1 MTKKGN
7 SQASKNPPAA
17 VKASDDSKS
26 PATSS
31 VKTRDLEPT
40 QGTTSTANSSSTG
53 GAATVAQP
61 PQKTS
66 ENKAD
71 AQAAN
76 VKPGVNP
83 PASTQ
88 AAPVPSAVAWLRKNG
103 ASDTAIKAFS
113 DLNYQDIE
121 DLTLDVIREVLINS
135 KVERGIIDRLL
146 RIRTQELAKPQLLPA
161 PTLKPGTEIN
171 MSAPA
176 LKGTDGVSMTLPDLG
191 FATNSGI
198 QAAVISAAELTPE
211 QWVALAKN
219 SDMLMGIDLAAFY
232 EGRSSMPEESFS
244 PVLNWVVPGNDDFFN
259 CEHLSSRINT
269 EITYSAKQASMV
281 AAGFTSVDASVST
294 PYVSASVSVQE
305 SHKKAESSSS
315 SKLYIVGTYDFDRV
329 RVDLDQ
335 CTVVSQKFIDTV
347 TAALHEN
354 DPKSA
359 LTKVFEKFGQVIGQQ
374 VTLGARLYFVHVKES
389 SEVANM
395 ESEKVT
401 VSASV
406 AGAYAGF
413 GGSVGVSSGSSTEKQ
428 QSSQSMHE
436 SISFQAIG
444 GDVTLV
450 NEPEK
455 WKNTIKVPA
464 LWEVI
469 RYDKLRYTYEL
480 LPSAL
485 KEEVLDVWNGPEYIE
500 GRVFTFPGTKVT
512 AQLADATEKVSWN
525 GEFVGMDEGKT
536 GNLSTFSIALDR
548 KVTGLS
554 VKYWG
559 RFSAEGA
566 VSEWCEDGKICSS
579 TEKGAALEGFLVELT
594 GSRAKK
600 CDLHYRARVAG
611 KGLTGR
617 VLTDWVRGG
626 ESCGVAGQAIEAIQ
640 VLLTPAGAGTIQIP
654 AASYVPEESTNYF
667 NNFNNGQFGLGVIMS
682 NGKEMVLT
690 YKVYYGGAKPVRR
703 RLDALFAAQ
712 EVRQVKVEF
721 NQKVVADAALDFA
734 TGSWNPDRQRVGRMG
749 VVDLQPGWNVL
760 KVMRNGGSPHFQEFR
775 LVAEVID
782 IPALNYDRST
792 SHGIGQ
798 GSYGNGVV
806 YALGDAPNKNA
817 EYEFVFNGKKPT
829 KLSLECVY
837 TALESRP
844 LRIELNGKL
853 ISNSALKET
862 TCGWQKGDGRAFVVG
877 PVEVNPGKNMLSI
890 TTNTVSTP
898 HISEF
903 RLVPDQPF
911 FDLVFDEAQ

>member
-1 MTKKGN
+1 MPDQDN
-7 SQASKNPPAA
+7 VQASQNPAAA
-17 VKASDDSKS
+17 VKASDDSNS
-26 PATSS
+26 VSTSS
-31 VKTRDLEPT
+31 GKVSDVQQT
-40 QGTTSTANSSSTG
+40 QGNSGTANSSSTG
-53 GAATVAQP
+53 GAAAGAQP
-61 PQKTS
+61 PQKSS

-71 AQAAN
+71 AQVAN
-76 VKPGVNP
+76 GKIGVNP
-83 PASTQ
+83 PASTP
-88 AAPVPSAVAWLRKNG
+88 AVPVASAVAWLRKNG
-103 ASDTAIKAFS
+103 ASDIAIKAFS

-121 DLTLDVIREVLINS
+121 DLTLDVIREVLNL
-135 KVERGIIDRLL
+135 KVERGIIDRLV
-146 RIRTQELAKPQLLPA
+146 RIRTQELAKPQPLPVPA
-161 PTLKPGTEIN
+161 LKPGTEIN
-171 MSAPA
+171 MSAPT
-176 LKGTDGVSMTLPDLG
+176 LKGTDGVSMKLPDLG
-191 FATNSGI
+191 FASNTGI

-305 SHKKAESSSS
+305 SHKKAESSQS

-335 CTVVSQKFIDTV
+335 CTVVSQKFVDAV
-347 TAALHEN
+347 TAALHED

-359 LTKVFEKFGQVIGQQ
+359 LTRVFEKYGQVIGQQ
-374 VTLGARLYFVHVKES
+374 VTLGARLYFVHVKEL

-480 LPSAL
+480 LPSGL

-512 AQLADATEKVSWN
+512 AQLADAIEKVSWN

-536 GNLSTFSIALDR
+536 GNLSAFSIALDR

-559 RFSAEGA
+559 RFSAQGA
-566 VSEWCEDGKICSS
+566 VSEWFEDGKMCFS
-579 TEKGAALEGFLVELT
+579 TEKGAALQGFLVELT

-611 KGLTGR
+611 KGLT
-617 VLTDWVRGG
+617 DWMRGS
-626 ESCGVAGQAIEAIQ
+626 ESCGVAGMAIEAIQ
-640 VLLTPAGAGTIQIP
+640 VLLTPAGAGTIRIP
-654 AASYVPEESTNYF
+654 AASYVLEESANYF
-667 NNFNNGQFGLGVIMS
+667 NNGVHGPGVIMGS
-682 NGKEMVLT
+682 NGDMVLT

-712 EVRQVKVEF
+712 DVRQVKVEF
-721 NQKVVADAALDFA
+721 NQKVVAEAALDFA
-734 TGSWNPDRQRVGRMG
+734 TGGWNPDRQRVGRMG
-749 VVDLQPGWNVL
+749 VVDLLPGWNVL
-760 KVMRNGGSPHFQEFR
+760 KIKRKDCSPHFQEFR

-782 IPALNYDRST
+782 IPAINYNRST
-792 SHGIGQ
+792 VHSSIATGAYGSGII
-798 GSYGNGVV
+798 YV
-806 YALGDAPNKNA
+806 LGDLPVIA

-837 TALESRP
+837 AALESRP
-844 LRIELNGKL
+844 LSIELNGKL
-853 ISNSALKET
+853 VSDSALKET

-877 PVEVNPGKNMLSI
+877 PVEVNPGKNILRI
-890 TTNTVSTP
+890 TSNTATP

-911 FDLVFDEAQ
+911 FDLVLDEAQ

>member
-1 MTKKGN
+1 MPDQDN
-7 SQASKNPPAA
+7 VQASQNPAAA
-17 VKASDDSKS
+17 VKASDDSNS
-26 PATSS
+26 VSTSS
-31 VKTRDLEPT
+31 GKVSDVQQT
-40 QGTTSTANSSSTG
+40 QGNTGTENSSSTG
-53 GAATVAQP
+53 GAAAGAQP
-61 PQKTS
+61 PQKSS

-76 VKPGVNP
+76 GKTGVNP
-83 PASTQ
+83 PASTP
-88 AAPVPSAVAWLRKNG
+88 AAPVASAVAWLRKNG
-103 ASDTAIKAFS
+103 ANDIAIKVFS

-121 DLTLDVIREVLINS
+121 DLTLDVIREVLNG
-135 KVERGIIDRLL
+135 KVERGIIDRLV
-146 RIRTQELAKPQLLPA
+146 RIRTQELAKPQPLPVPA
-161 PTLKPGTEIN
+161 LKPGTEIN
-171 MSAPA
+171 MSAPT
-176 LKGTDGVSMTLPDLG
+176 LKGTDGVSMKLPDLG

-198 QAAVISAAELTPE
+198 QAVVISAAELTPE

-305 SHKKAESSSS
+305 SHKKAESSQS

-335 CTVVSQKFIDTV
+335 CTVVSQKFVDAV
-347 TAALHEN
+347 TAALHED

-359 LTKVFEKFGQVIGQQ
+359 LTRVFEKYGQVIGQQ

-428 QSSQSMHE
+428 ESSQSMHE

-480 LPSAL
+480 LPSVL

-512 AQLADATEKVSWN
+512 AQLADAIEKVSWN

-536 GNLSTFSIALDR
+536 GNLSAFSIALDR

-559 RFSAEGA
+559 RFSAQGA
-566 VSEWCEDGKICSS
+566 VSEWFEDGKMCSS
-579 TEKGAALEGFLVELT
+579 TEKGAALQGFLVELT

-611 KGLTGR
+611 KGLT
-617 VLTDWVRGG
+617 DWMRGS
-626 ESCGVAGQAIEAIQ
+626 ESCGVAGMAIEAIQ
-640 VLLTPAGAGTIQIP
+640 VLLTPAGAGTIRIP

-667 NNFNNGQFGLGVIMS
+667 NNYNNGEFGLGVIMG

-690 YKVYYGGAKPVRR
+690 YNIYYGGAKPVRR
-703 RLDALFAAQ
+703 RLEALFAAN
-712 EVRQVKVEF
+712 EVRPVKVEF
-721 NQKVVADAALDFA
+721 NQKVVADAALDYA
-734 TGSWNPDRQRVGRMG
+734 TGNWTPDRQRVGRMG
-749 VVDLQPGWNVL
+749 VVDLQPGLNVL
-760 KVMRNGGSPHFQEFR
+760 KVMRNAPSPHFQEFR

-782 IPALNYDRST
+782 IPALNYNRST

-798 GSYGNGVV
+798 GEYGNGVV
-806 YALGDAPNKNA
+806 YALGNAPNKNA

-837 TALESRP
+837 AALESRP

-853 ISNSALKET
+853 VSDSALKET
-862 TCGWQKGDGRAFVVG
+862 TAGWQKGDGRAFVVG
-877 PVEVNPGKNMLSI
+877 PVEVNPGKNILSI

>member
-17 VKASDDSKS
+17 VNASDDSKFA
-26 PATSS
+26 ATSS
-31 VKTRDLEPT
+31 VKTRDLTPT
-40 QGTTSTANSSSTG
+40 QGTTGTANSASTG
-53 GAATVAQP
+53 GAAPGAQP
-61 PQKTS
+61 PKKSS

-71 AQAAN
+71 AQTAN
-76 VKPGVNP
+76 AKPAVNP
-83 PASTQ
+83 PASTP

-135 KVERGIIDRLL
+135 KVERGIIDRLV
-146 RIRTQELAKPQLLPA
+146 RIRTQELAKPQPPSAPA
-161 PTLKPGTEIN
+161 LKPGTEIN
-171 MSAPA
+171 MSAPT

-191 FATNSGI
+191 FAPNSGI
-198 QAAVISAAELTPE
+198 LAAVISAAELTPE

-219 SDMLMGIDLAAFY
+219 SDMLMGINLAAFY

-305 SHKKAESSSS
+305 SHKKAESSQS

-335 CTVVSQKFIDTV
+335 CTVVSQQFVDAV

-359 LTKVFEKFGQVIGQQ
+359 LTMVFEKYGQVIGRQ

-512 AQLADATEKVSWN
+512 ALLADAIEKVSCN

-536 GNLSTFSIALDR
+536 GNLSAFSIALDR

-559 RFSAEGA
+559 RFSAQGA
-566 VSEWCEDGKICSS
+566 VSEWFEDGKMCSS

-600 CDLHYRARVAG
+600 CDLHYRARVAE
-611 KGLTGR
+611 KGWTA
-617 VLTDWVRGG
+617 WVRSG
-626 ESCGVAGQAIEAIQ
+626 ESCGLDGKAIEAIQ

-734 TGSWNPDRQRVGRMG
+734 TGGWNPDRQRVGRMG

-782 IPALNYDRST
+782 IPALNYIRST
-792 SHGIGQ
+792 FHSIGT
-798 GSYGNGVV
+798 GTYGNGVIF
-806 YALGDAPNKNA
+806 AWGDPPIIA

-829 KLSLECVY
+829 KLALECVY
-837 TALESRP
+837 AAVDSRP

-853 ISNSALKET
+853 VSDSALNKT
-862 TCGWQKGDGRAFVVG
+862 TCGWQKGDGRAFVIG
-877 PVEVNPGKNMLSI
+877 PVEVNPGKNILRI
-890 TTNTVSTP
+890 TSNTATP

-911 FDLVFDEAQ
+911 FDLVLDEAQ

>member
-1 MTKKGN
+1 MTLQEDN
-7 SQASKNPPAA
+7 VQASQAPPAA

-26 PATSS
+26 AATSS
-31 VKTRDLEPT
+31 GKTSDAQQT
-40 QGTTSTANSSSTG
+40 QGNIGTENSSSTG
-53 GAATVAQP
+53 GAAAGTQP
-61 PQKTS
+61 PQKSS

-76 VKPGVNP
+76 AKPGVNP
-83 PASTQ
+83 PASTP

-135 KVERGIIDRLL
+135 KVERGIIDRLV

-161 PTLKPGTEIN
+161 PALKPGTEIN
-171 MSAPA
+171 MSAPT
-176 LKGTDGVSMTLPDLG
+176 LKGTDGVSMKLPDLG
-191 FATNSGI
+191 FASNTGI

-219 SDMLMGIDLAAFY
+219 SDMLTGINLAAFY

-244 PVLNWVVPGNDDFFN
+244 PALNWVVPGNDDFFN

-335 CTVVSQKFIDTV
+335 CTVVSQKFVDTV
-347 TAALHEN
+347 TSALHEN

-359 LTKVFEKFGQVIGQQ
+359 LTMVFEKYGQVIGQQ
-374 VTLGARLYFVHVKES
+374 VTLGARLYFVHVKEA

-512 AQLADATEKVSWN
+512 ALLADAIEKVSWN
-525 GEFVGMDEGKT
+525 GGFVGMDEGKT
-536 GNLSTFSIALDR
+536 GNLSAFSIALDR

-559 RFSAEGA
+559 RFSAQRA
-566 VSEWCEDGKICSS
+566 VSEWFEDGKMCSS

-611 KGLTGR
+611 KE
-617 VLTDWVRGG
+617 TDWVRGG
-626 ESCGVAGQAIEAIQ
+626 ENCGIAGEAIEAIQ
-640 VLLTPAGAGTIQIP
+640 VLLTPAGAGTIRIP
-654 AASYVPEESTNYF
+654 AASCVKDESANYHK
-667 NNFNNGQFGLGVIMS
+667 NYNNGEFGPGVIMGS
-682 NGKEMVLT
+682 NADMMVLT

-712 EVRQVKVEF
+712 DVRPVKVEF
-721 NQKVVADAALDFA
+721 NQKVVAEAALDFA
-734 TGSWNPDRQRVGRMG
+734 TGGWNPDRQRVGRMG
-749 VVDLQPGWNVL
+749 VVDLLPGWNVL
-760 KVMRNGGSPHFQEFR
+760 KVMRNNGSPHFQEFR

-782 IPALNYDRST
+782 IPALNYNRST
-792 SHGIGQ
+792 CHSSIATGA
-798 GSYGNGVV
+798 YGNGVIYV
-806 YALGDAPNKNA
+806 LGDLPVIA
-817 EYEFVFNGKKPT
+817 EYEFDFNGKKPT
-829 KLSLECVY
+829 RLSLECVY

-844 LRIELNGKL
+844 LSIELNGKL
-853 ISNSALKET
+853 VSDSALKET

-877 PVEVNPGKNMLSI
+877 PVEVNPGKNILRI
-890 TTNTVSTP
+890 TSKTATP

>member
-1 MTKKGN
+1 MTKKDN
-7 SQASKNPPAA
+7 SQASQNPPAT
-17 VKASDDSKS
+17 VKAPDDSKS

-31 VKTRDLEPT
+31 LKTRDLEPT
-40 QGTTSTANSSSTG
+40 QGTTGTANSSSTG

-61 PQKTS
+61 PQKS
-66 ENKAD
+66 AENKAD

-76 VKPGVNP
+76 VKPSVNP
-83 PASTQ
+83 PASTP
-88 AAPVPSAVAWLRKNG
+88 AAPVPTAVAWLRKNG
-103 ASDTAIKAFS
+103 ANDTAIKAFN

-121 DLTLDVIREVLINS
+121 DLTLDVIREVLNG
-135 KVERGIIDRLL
+135 KVERGIIDRLV

-161 PTLKPGTEIN
+161 PALKPGTEIN
-171 MSAPA
+171 MSAPT
-176 LKGTDGVSMTLPDLG
+176 LKGTDGVSMKLPDLG

-305 SHKKAESSSS
+305 SHKKAESSQS

-335 CTVVSQKFIDTV
+335 CTVVSQQFVDAV

-359 LTKVFEKFGQVIGQQ
+359 LTRVFEKYGQVIGQQ

-485 KEEVLDVWNGPEYIE
+485 KEEVLDVWNGPEYLE
-500 GRVFTFPGTKVT
+500 GAVFTFPGMKVT
-512 AQLADATEKVSWN
+512 AQLSDAIEKVSWN

-536 GNLSTFSIALDR
+536 GNLSGFSIALDR

-559 RFSAEGA
+559 RFSAQGA
-566 VSEWCEDGKICSS
+566 VSEWCEDGRMCSS
-579 TEKGAALEGFLVELT
+579 TEKGAALQGFLVELT

-611 KGLTGR
+611 KGW
-617 VLTDWVRGG
+617 TDWVRSG
-626 ESCGVAGQAIEAIQ
+626 ESCGLAGLAIEAIQ
-640 VLLTPAGAGTIQIP
+640 VLLTPAGAGTIRIP
-654 AASYVPEESTNYF
+654 AASYVPEESANYF
-667 NNFNNGQFGLGVIMS
+667 NNGVHGPGVIMGTS
-682 NGKEMVLT
+682 GEMVLT

-703 RLDALFAAQ
+703 RLEALFTAQ
-712 EVRQVKVEF
+712 DVRQVNVEF
-721 NQKVVADAALDFA
+721 NQKVVAEAALDFA
-734 TGSWNPDRQRVGRMG
+734 TGGWNPDRQRVGRMG
-749 VVDLQPGWNVL
+749 VVDLLPGWNVL
-760 KVMRNGGSPHFQEFR
+760 KIKRKDCSPHFQEFR

-782 IPALNYDRST
+782 IPALNYNRST
-792 SHGIGQ
+792 CHSSITTGA
-798 GSYGNGVV
+798 YGNGVIYV
-806 YALGDAPNKNA
+806 MGDLPVIA
-817 EYEFVFNGKKPT
+817 EYEFDFNGKKPT

-837 TALESRP
+837 AALESRP
-844 LRIELNGKL
+844 LSIELNKL
-853 ISNSALKET
+853 VFNSALNKT
-862 TCGWQKGDGRAFVVG
+862 TGGWQKGDGQAFVVG
-877 PVEVNPGKNMLSI
+877 PVEVNPGKNILRVTS
-890 TTNTVSTP
+890 NTATP
-898 HISEF
+898 HIREF

-911 FDLVFDEAQ
+911 FDLVLE